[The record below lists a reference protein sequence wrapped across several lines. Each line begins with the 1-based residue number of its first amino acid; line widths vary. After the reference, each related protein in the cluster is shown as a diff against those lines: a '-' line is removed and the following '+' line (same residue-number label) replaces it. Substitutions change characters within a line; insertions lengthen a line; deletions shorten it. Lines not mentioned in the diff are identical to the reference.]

1 MFYQVADMETQS
13 LCEEAQAKAPSTFNQ
28 LKSVHKQFQKLL
40 QQATLEEK
48 SLQDQNRRQKTL
60 FDCFVKTPT
69 Q

>member
-1 MFYQVADMETQS
+1 MEKQL

-28 LKSVHKQFQKLL
+28 LKSVHEQFQKLL

-48 SLQDQNRRQKTL
+48 SLQIKNRRQTTL
-60 FDCFVKTPT
+60 FDCFTKKPT